1 MLGAIPSC
9 FFSSSKTNN
18 GFACMGGH
26 MNNRI
31 CLPGTLT
38 STDPR
43 YISFAFDTM
52 SNIALN
58 KDDSRI
64 IINHGLVDQSI
75 ESGLNI
81 RVRHDSNLTDEVDG
95 KHIVCKLCASQ

>member
-1 MLGAIPSC
+1 
-9 FFSSSKTNN
+9 
-18 GFACMGGH
+18 

-31 CLPGTLT
+31 RLPGTLT

-58 KDDSRI
+58 KDDLRI

-75 ESGLNI
+75 ESGLNV
-81 RVRHDSNLTDEVDG
+81 RVRDYLNLTDEADG
-95 KHIVCKLCASQ
+95 KHIVCELFPIIFLPAAPKPNGQC